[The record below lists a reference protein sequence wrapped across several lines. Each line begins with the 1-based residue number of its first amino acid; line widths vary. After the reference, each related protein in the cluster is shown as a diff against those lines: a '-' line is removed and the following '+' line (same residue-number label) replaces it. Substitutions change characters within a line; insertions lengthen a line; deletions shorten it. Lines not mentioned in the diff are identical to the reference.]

1 MKFVCYK
8 KMDENNKN
16 NDDEIILNNETIF
29 EFLRKEKNRNE
40 LQKLFE
46 GFYDKVNNFILK
58 SKNELNVKKRDV
70 TEFTDDNLKK
80 SELKLESF
88 IKIAKDLYDIR
99 EKKIVTM
106 ALIKSRTNAKLIDV
120 INLESFEKE
129 LFDNL
134 INMLDIYKNKT
145 LNFLNKNQT
154 AEFNLKNI
162 DKKEEENKS
171 KIVKDDDNFTKK
183 DENKENMNLRFTN
196 YVPKFLDK
204 ELNVLGPFEEDDI
217 ASLPYEIAQLL
228 LKKGRA
234 EKIDF

>member
-1 MKFVCYK
+1 
-8 KMDENNKN
+8 MDENNKN